1 MGSSNSHEHLISSK
15 TRVLLKCRMY
25 LEQWEPKDNLNI
37 STEGEKLKKSGTSAR
52 YVQAYAI
59 ETT

>member
-1 MGSSNSHEHLISSK
+1 
-15 TRVLLKCRMY
+15 MY